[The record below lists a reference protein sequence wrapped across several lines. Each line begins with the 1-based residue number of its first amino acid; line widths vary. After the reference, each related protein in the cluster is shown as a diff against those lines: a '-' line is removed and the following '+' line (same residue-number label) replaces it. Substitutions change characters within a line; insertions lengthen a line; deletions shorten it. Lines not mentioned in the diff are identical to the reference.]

1 MTQTLQLAEEG
12 QAGTG
17 DDEVTRSQSSAEG
30 ESTATGGVFEAVAEE
45 EDTATIKSDIAMS
58 SEALRRRQ
66 QEGAVAQ
73 RTSSSRG
80 TRPLP
85 ANTQV
90 LTVYMY
96 NIRTH
101 TSNLAIEKLRPIQYP
116 PPWKMKV
123 HVHCT

>member
-17 DDEVTRSQSSAEG
+17 DEEVTGSQSSAVG
-30 ESTATGGVFEAVAEE
+30 ERTAIDGVLEAVAEE
-45 EDTATIKSDIAMS
+45 EDTATIKSDITMS

-66 QEGAVAQ
+66 QESAVAQ
-73 RTSSSRG
+73 RITSSRG

-90 LTVYMY
+90 LTVHMY
-96 NIRTH
+96 I
-101 TSNLAIEKLRPIQYP
+101 
-116 PPWKMKV
+116 
-123 HVHCT
+123 HVHTQVILL